1 MPYLTDS
8 NARLVVQGCNGLSGL
23 ECNSSNHTL
32 TGHCNGR
39 ARAQEFAADPQIK
52 AAAEAAGAVSPGRN
66 IALAACGDGVVPG
79 KKQKQQLYPIV
90 FQVLNLPPWARS
102 RMENF
107 IICTVIDGHKAHADL
122 QPTMEVAVDE
132 LLWMYWEGVSMVAQG
147 SSDTFTTTKAL
158 LLDTRYDLPG
168 LAQAFRLAGGNPYLG
183 ACPTCCQPGLRCGTK
198 PIYPCESWR
207 ATMHGVSDTMLDT
220 WPLCMMSGF
229 TGGDGITQLPTWCCH
244 CQNLPVRGQ

>member
-1 MPYLTDS
+1 MRGYYSRQRCPTQPIHTHGWLCKVALACLGW
-8 NARLVVQGCNGLSGL
+8 NATHPATHQQ
-23 ECNSSNHTL
+23 T
-32 TGHCNGR
+32 TAMA

-107 IICTVIDGHKAHADL
+107 IICTIIDGHKAHADL
-122 QPTMEVAVDE
+122 QPTMEVAMDE
-132 LLWMYWEGVSMVAQG
+132 LLWMYWEGVSMVAPG
-147 SSDTFTTTKAL
+147 SSDTSIATKAL

-198 PIYPCESWR
+198 PIYPCESLEFR
-207 ATMHGVSDTMLDT
+207 V
-220 WPLCMMSGF
+220 
-229 TGGDGITQLPTWCCH
+229 
-244 CQNLPVRGQ
+244 